1 MGITQ
6 LNSYLN
12 KMCKNNNACMSTIS
26 LSSLKNKKMV
36 VDIQMYLYGFLCNER
51 TTLMNEV
58 YRMCAIFSQCEILP
72 LFVFDNRNQNQC
84 SNKLCR
90 RRLRKKQRNKAME
103 QLGKYLMD
111 TSSTDG
117 CDAAET
123 ENPITMIKPSK
134 HEIKMLKRQIVRL
147 TDVQIKQVKNII
159 LSFGFTW
166 VDAKE
171 EADEVCAYAALTMK
185 SCGCLSDDTDM
196 IAYGCPNIYRN
207 LNLDDQ
213 TVNWINLPNVLKQLG
228 MTQYELRQI
237 CALASNDYN
246 CDVMDA
252 PSISQLMEHFCKY
265 KNDTASQETYENFYE
280 WFLQMNRNKNTT
292 HVDDKNDL
300 DDKNNVDDK
309 NDVDNKDKPEN
320 VECDLDTRFKQIYD
334 MFDIYARP
342 DTKIKL
348 TFERKNVNKPVLKS
362 LMEQEGFY
370 YI

>member
-12 KMCKNNNACMSTIS
+12 KMCKNNNACMSTVS

-36 VDIQMYLYGFLCNER
+36 VDIQVYLYGFLCNER

-72 LFVFDNRNQNQC
+72 VFVFDNRNQNQC
-84 SNKLCR
+84 SNKSCR

-111 TSSTDG
+111 VSLSNDNNDG
-117 CDAAET
+117 NET
-123 ENPITMIKPSK
+123 ENPTTMIKPSK

-147 TDVQIKQVKNII
+147 TDAQITQVKNII
-159 LSFGFTW
+159 LSFGFAC

-213 TVNWINLPNVLKQLG
+213 TVNWINLPNVLKQLE

-237 CALASNDYN
+237 CALAANDYN
-246 CDVMDA
+246 CDVVDT
-252 PSISQLMEHFCKY
+252 PTISHLMEHFCKY
-265 KNDTASQETYENFYE
+265 KNDMGSQETYENFYE
-280 WFLQMNRNKNTT
+280 WFLHMNYNKN
-292 HVDDKNDL
+292 VDAYDKT
-300 DDKNNVDDK
+300 KII
-309 NDVDNKDKPEN
+309 
-320 VECDLDTRFKQIYD
+320 ECDLNNRFKQIYD

-342 DTKIKL
+342 DTKFKL
-348 TFERKNVNKPVLKS
+348 TFEKKNVNKPVLKS

-370 YI
+370 YV